1 MSDGIKVGGPGRV
14 GGPSRT
20 TKKQG
25 KSGSSFAEAL
35 TSLSSAEDTPEME
48 SMASVDSIGG
58 LLSLQEAP
66 DAEDRPARRRA
77 VTHGSSLLDG
87 LEEIRLGLLTGSIP
101 MEKLGRLAQ
110 ALRSRKGQSGD
121 AELEDL
127 IAQIELRTEVE
138 LAKLQRR

>member
-87 LEEIRLGLLTGSIP
+87 LEEIRLGLSSEPKLNWLSCSADSRAGRTGNPKVS
-101 MEKLGRLAQ
+101 
-110 ALRSRKGQSGD
+110 
-121 AELEDL
+121 
-127 IAQIELRTEVE
+127 
-138 LAKLQRR
+138 